1 MFRRVAVAGA
11 TAGALLLSM
20 FAAGPSVALA
30 AVSTPTGAFSVAA
43 PQPAIGKPAPKPAP
57 KPATPAKCAG
67 GYTQG
72 SIGGASKCL
81 AAGQQ
86 CQQAHV
92 GDYTK
97 YGFSCSKVGARYQ
110 LSKRGAVPAKPAV
123 AKGAKPAAKPAATH
137 R

>member
-30 AVSTPTGAFSVAA
+30 AVSAPTSAVSVAT

-57 KPATPAKCAG
+57 KPATPAKCGA

-86 CQQAHV
+86 CQQANV

-110 LSKRGAVPAKPAV
+110 LSKRGAASAKPAV
-123 AKGAKPAAKPAATH
+123 TKGAKPAGKPATT
-137 R
+137 RK